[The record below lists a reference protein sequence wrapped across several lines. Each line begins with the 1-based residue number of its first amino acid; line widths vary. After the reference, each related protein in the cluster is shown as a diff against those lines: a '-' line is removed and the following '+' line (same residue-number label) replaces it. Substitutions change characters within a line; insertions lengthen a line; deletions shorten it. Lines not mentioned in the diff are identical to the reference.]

1 MIHGKMAGTLEDK
14 SIWDALDEEE
24 TLGEEVLRMPTDEI
38 VNRTRLMDNE
48 IKIMKSELMRI
59 THELQTQNEKIKDN
73 AEKIKVNKT
82 LPYLV
87 SNVIELLDVGKGY
100 TYKTML
106 CILCN
111 YVRASNR
118 ILMFLLFPCNV
129 QSKKKRTTEP
139 SLCLTISAKANVQ

>member
-1 MIHGKMAGTLEDK
+1 MAGTLEDK
-14 SIWDALDEEE
+14 SIWEEEE

-38 VNRTRLMDNE
+38 VSRTRLMDNE

-87 SNVIELLDVGKGY
+87 SNVIELLDVGKCY
-100 TYKTML
+100 DCFISFKVNLLL
-106 CILCN
+106 CH
-111 YVRASNR
+111 
-118 ILMFLLFPCNV
+118 F
-129 QSKKKRTTEP
+129 TDP
-139 SLCLTISAKANVQ
+139 S

>member
-1 MIHGKMAGTLEDK
+1 MAGTLEDK
-14 SIWDALDEEE
+14 SIWEEEE

-38 VNRTRLMDNE
+38 VSRTRLMDNE

-87 SNVIELLDVGKGY
+87 SNVIELLDVGELHVHFAHNLGQNPLK
-100 TYKTML
+100 
-106 CILCN
+106 N
-111 YVRASNR
+111 AFSP
-118 ILMFLLFPCNV
+118 FSP
-129 QSKKKRTTEP
+129 RTFT
-139 SLCLTISAKANVQ
+139 QM

>member
-1 MIHGKMAGTLEDK
+1 MAGTLEDK
-14 SIWDALDEEE
+14 SIWEDGEE

-38 VNRTRLMDNE
+38 VSRTRLMDNE

-87 SNVIELLDVGKGY
+87 SNVIELLDVGEFRLSMTLQVK
-100 TYKTML
+100 
-106 CILCN
+106 
-111 YVRASNR
+111 V
-118 ILMFLLFPCNV
+118 LF
-129 QSKKKRTTEP
+129 QK
-139 SLCLTISAKANVQ
+139 LHH

>member
-1 MIHGKMAGTLEDK
+1 MAGTLEDK

-87 SNVIELLDVGKGY
+87 SNVIELLDVGKSLY
-100 TYKTML
+100 SIQC
-106 CILCN
+106 CIC
-111 YVRASNR
+111 
-118 ILMFLLFPCNV
+118 PCMGG
-129 QSKKKRTTEP
+129 
-139 SLCLTISAKANVQ
+139 SALHRRDIYQ

>member
-1 MIHGKMAGTLEDK
+1 MAGTLEDK
-14 SIWDALDEEE
+14 SIWEEEE

-38 VNRTRLMDNE
+38 VSRTRLMDNE

-87 SNVIELLDVGKGY
+87 SNVIELLDVGKLLELIRTHYFGY
-100 TYKTML
+100 FFYY
-106 CILCN
+106 I
-111 YVRASNR
+111 
-118 ILMFLLFPCNV
+118 
-129 QSKKKRTTEP
+129 
-139 SLCLTISAKANVQ
+139 AN